1 VSATFDDLAAYET
14 RDPVQV
20 AVRDRAAELLLSSA
34 KVQQLDALRLAI
46 VDFERAP
53 GAVREA
59 YFTAN
64 CMAVVADDGIVVNA
78 TFLRDAE
85 IAIRAF
91 GLAGSVLATP
101 FLRHEEFMFALV
113 EHVRERP
120 DRYLTRLRAVTAR
133 SQEELD
139 RREEL
144 ALALVYF
151 LGHEV
156 GHLRA
161 RGDRRAFTTTLPEGA
176 PLETQLAA
184 ATAKFCRHVD
194 ELHSFGFDLPD
205 FAQVFTR
212 GSEVRAAA
220 DAVLATLPPN
230 QAINHDAWFEDEK
243 EADDF
248 GTDVLVEA
256 LAGPALGGERALT
269 SAAAT
274 MRALFAIAVASWYR
288 DLQVLLERMSP
299 DVGAA
304 NVGTLMVDMMR
315 DRQSYVRASS
325 VFGHEHRFTLLRSAV
340 TMGRVLERATRF
352 EQDPELQ
359 TMSYEGPDR
368 GRHALADAVQRWH
381 LIRSLMDT
389 AVKFATMGAS
399 TAWMLQKD
407 EARGTPQL
415 FMMQFFSLASELAR
429 LQGRGG

>member
-1 VSATFDDLAAYET
+1 VSATFEDLAACET
-14 RDPVQV
+14 TDPVQV

-34 KVQQLDALRLAI
+34 KVQELDALRIAI

-53 GAVREA
+53 AAVRGA

-64 CMAVVADDGIVVNA
+64 CMAVLPDDGIVVNA
-78 TFLRDAE
+78 AFLRDAE
-85 IAIRAF
+85 LALRAF
-91 GLAGSVLATP
+91 GLAGSVFTTP
-101 FLRHEEFMFALV
+101 FLRHERFMHALV
-113 EHVRERP
+113 QHVRERP
-120 DRYLTRLRAVTAR
+120 DRYLGRLRGLAAGA
-133 SQEELD
+133 EGEHE

-161 RGDRRAFTTTLPEGA
+161 GGDRRSFTTTLPEDA
-176 PLETQLAA
+176 PLETRLAA

-205 FAQVFTR
+205 FDQVFTR

-220 DAVLATLPPN
+220 DSVLATLPPN
-230 QAINHDAWFEDEK
+230 QAINQDAWFAAENA
-243 EADDF
+243 ADDF
-248 GTDVLVEA
+248 GTDVLVEV
-256 LAGPALGGERALT
+256 LAGPRVGPARALT
-269 SAAAT
+269 ASAAT

-315 DRQSYVRASS
+315 DRTSYVQASS
-325 VFGHEHRFTLLRSAV
+325 VFGYEHRFTLLRGAV
-340 TMGRVLERATRF
+340 AMGRVLKRATRF
-352 EQDPELQ
+352 DADPALQ
-359 TMSYEGPDR
+359 TMSYDGPDR

-381 LIRSLMDT
+381 LIRLLMDT

-407 EARGTPQL
+407 QERGTPQL
-415 FMMQFFSLASELAR
+415 FVMQFSSLASELGR